1 MIYEFNKR
9 GGHLPY
15 AVDDPYIW
23 NTSGIANVRELQLMH
38 EAGLHPLEVI
48 RSATRNSAITL
59 RKPELGLIQTGFI
72 ADLAIIDGNPLE
84 NLHFLY
90 AFGGMDFRDN
100 EITHRGGVRWT
111 IKGGVVFDNQKLI
124 EEVITVVKESKENW
138 VNPVPKLFMPMN
150 K

>member
-1 MIYEFNKR
+1 
-9 GGHLPY
+9 
-15 AVDDPYIW
+15 
-23 NTSGIANVRELQLMH
+23 
-38 EAGLHPLEVI
+38 
-48 RSATRNSAITL
+48 
-59 RKPELGLIQTGFI
+59 
-72 ADLAIIDGNPLE
+72 
-84 NLHFLY
+84 
-90 AFGGMDFRDN
+90 MDFRDN